1 MNYKDAFYGFIK
13 TTVVTT
19 IIVVI
24 ISIIIFTNIS
34 PWLYPPV
41 FPFLLA
47 FFVGATLLV
56 YHFMLK
62 SLENRP
68 ARFVNI
74 FLLTTMLK
82 LLVYMIFMVIY
93 ALLNREYARPFIVSF
108 FLLYI
113 IYTIIEVVSILKA
126 NKLVGNDNARAGK
139 N

>member
-1 MNYKDAFYGFIK
+1 MNYKEAFYGFIK
-13 TTVVTT
+13 ITVVTT
-19 IIVVI
+19 LIVVVT
-24 ISIIIFTNIS
+24 SVIIFTNIS

-47 FFVGATLLV
+47 FFVAATLLV

-62 SLENRP
+62 SLEKRP
-68 ARFVNI
+68 ARFVNV

-113 IYTIIEVVSILKA
+113 IYTVIEVVSILKV
-126 NKLVGNDNARAGK
+126 NKLVGNYNARAGR